1 MAALWP
7 WALAG
12 LGLAAMYLPTYWVA
26 FNGIWQTDDM
36 GHGPIILAVVLWL
49 FWGVRQ
55 GVLNAPMLPLH
66 WWGWPLFGMGLSSYL
81 LGRIFNISSVEFASH
96 VFIVAGL
103 LLLLRGAGALRLA
116 WFPVLYLIFLAPLPG
131 TFVDAITAP
140 LKSWISVIVV
150 ELLHGVGYPIARSG
164 VMITIGQYQLLVAD
178 ACSGLHS
185 MFSLAALGTLFMY
198 IMARKSV
205 AHNAI
210 MLAAILPIAFAANII
225 RVITLVLVTY
235 HLGDETGQGFLHG
248 AAGMVLMLAAL
259 FLFFALD
266 GLLGLVLRGSKP
278 QRQT

>member
-1 MAALWP
+1 
-7 WALAG
+7 
-12 LGLAAMYLPTYWVA
+12 
-26 FNGIWQTDDM
+26 
-36 GHGPIILAVVLWL
+36 
-49 FWGVRQ
+49 
-55 GVLNAPMLPLH
+55 
-66 WWGWPLFGMGLSSYL
+66 
-81 LGRIFNISSVEFASH
+81 
-96 VFIVAGL
+96 
-103 LLLLRGAGALRLA
+103 
-116 WFPVLYLIFLAPLPG
+116 
-131 TFVDAITAP
+131 
-140 LKSWISVIVV
+140 
-150 ELLHGVGYPIARSG
+150 
-164 VMITIGQYQLLVAD
+164 
-178 ACSGLHS
+178 
-185 MFSLAALGTLFMY
+185 MY

>member
-1 MAALWP
+1 
-7 WALAG
+7 
-12 LGLAAMYLPTYWVA
+12 MYLPTYWVA

-55 GVLNAPMLPLH
+55 GILNAPVQPLP
-66 WWGWPLFGMGLSSYL
+66 WWGWPLFGLGLSSYL

-225 RVITLVLVTY
+225 RVITLVLVTF

>member
-1 MAALWP
+1 
-7 WALAG
+7 
-12 LGLAAMYLPTYWVA
+12 MYLPTYWVA

-150 ELLHGVGYPIARSG
+150 ELLHAVSYPIARSG

-278 QRQT
+278 QRQI